1 MFSRRDFIVSSP
13 LQSTLCIPLGFV
25 YRFAAVYG
33 FGKPGKSAAAAA
45 VTLTTQGEM
54 CTTKT
59 KKPFGNYSWF
69 FPQSWIN
76 FYPHSLNFFG
86 KKCRKLVQFRI
97 FSVKIRQIF
106 THGYSY
112 NNQNIPTWINL
123 LDWSSYMHISP
134 CVVNVMAAAA
144 ADFPGFPKPYTAAN
158 LETKPS
164 EFILS
169 ASRFI

>member
-1 MFSRRDFIVSSP
+1 MQKILSRSNVETW
-13 LQSTLCIPLGFV
+13 TLVCWL
-25 YRFAAVYG
+25 RFATVDG
-33 FGKPGKSAAAAA
+33 FGRPGKSAAAAA

-59 KKPFGNYSWF
+59 KKNFWEQF
-69 FPQSWIN
+69 LIFPSHELIFILIHWI
-76 FYPHSLNFFG
+76 SFG
-86 KKCRKLVQFRI
+86 KKCLKLVQFRI

-112 NNQNIPTWINL
+112 NNRNIPTWINL
-123 LDWSSYMHISP
+123 LDWYSYMHISP

-164 EFILS
+164 GIES
-169 ASRFI
+169 KES